1 MELFLESEP
10 SVIDRTFGALY
21 ADGQF
26 LAHTLEDVV
35 REKAGVPV
43 AEWKIK
49 DVTAIPAGRYRI
61 IITRSPHFSA
71 KAGHDVYLPEL
82 LSVPGFEG
90 CASTAATSRKTRKA
104 ASSSA
109 ISALA
114 NKEIFN
120 CAPAVER
127 VKEKIQEAIK
137 REEEIWITVER
148 KQAA

>member
-1 MELFLESEP
+1 MELFLETEP

-43 AEWKIK
+43 TEWKIK
-49 DVTAIPAGRYRI
+49 NVTAIPAGRYRV
-61 IITRSPHFSA
+61 IITRSERFSA

-82 LSVPGFEG
+82 LSVPGFDKIRIHGGNGPKDTEG
-90 CASTAATSRKTRKA
+90 CILVGDQRVS
-104 ASSSA
+104 
-109 ISALA
+109 

-127 VKEKIQEAIK
+127 VREKIQEAIK
-137 REEEIWITVER
+137 RKEEIWITVER

>member
-26 LAHTLEDVV
+26 LAHSLEDVV

-43 AEWKIK
+43 AEWKIN
-49 DVTAIPAGRYRI
+49 DVTAIPAGRYRV

-71 KAGHDVYLPEL
+71 RAGHDVYLPEL

-90 CASTAATSRKTRKA
+90 VRIHGGNKPEDTEGCILVGDQRV
-104 ASSSA
+104 
-109 ISALA
+109 A

-137 REEEIWITVER
+137 RGEEIWITVER